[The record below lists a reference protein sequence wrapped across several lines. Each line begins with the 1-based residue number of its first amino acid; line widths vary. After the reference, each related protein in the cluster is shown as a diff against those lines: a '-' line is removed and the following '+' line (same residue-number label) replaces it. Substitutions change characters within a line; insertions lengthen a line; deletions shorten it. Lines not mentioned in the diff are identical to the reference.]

1 MTNWVDLPPTFRIR
15 SAVRSGEPASELA
28 LQLRTTLDME
38 PEPDEGLTVA
48 QAAEEE
54 SVQEPDA
61 VTVTNWLPLALETGL
76 VLTDKWASTPAGSLL
91 PPPQDIS
98 ARNAAI

>member
-1 MTNWVDLPPTFRIR
+1 LAVTQ
-15 SAVRSGEPASELA
+15 SAEV
-28 LQLRTTLDME
+28 
-38 PEPDEGLTVA
+38 
-48 QAAEEE
+48 E
-54 SVQEPDA
+54 SVQDPDA

-76 VLTDKWASTPAGSLL
+76 VLTDSLASTAAGSLL